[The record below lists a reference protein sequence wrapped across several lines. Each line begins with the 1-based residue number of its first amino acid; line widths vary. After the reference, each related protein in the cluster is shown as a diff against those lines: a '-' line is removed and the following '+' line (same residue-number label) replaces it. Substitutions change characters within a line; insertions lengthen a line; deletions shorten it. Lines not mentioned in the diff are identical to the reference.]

1 MIIIPN
7 TKFSEMKGMDED
19 HCFLGWTSKI
29 PQGFSCGLAITYSNL
44 NEFVP
49 VDCSEVVIKVAT
61 PRDCSDGDFGD
72 DCFDYPNWV
81 I

>member
-1 MIIIPN
+1 MI
-7 TKFSEMKGMDED
+7 ED

-29 PQGFSCGLAITYSNL
+29 PQGFSCGLAITPTNGCRWD
-44 NEFVP
+44 EFVP

-72 DCFDYPNWV
+72 DCFDYPNWG